1 MLNLA
6 WHLNKLLVQE
16 VRQFMIKSQAHAIY
30 RVALQNDRI
39 SFSKFIMQVAFWGYF
54 SALFI
59 ENQVEEK
66 IHFLYFLFFNITL
79 LC

>member
-1 MLNLA
+1 
-6 WHLNKLLVQE
+6 
-16 VRQFMIKSQAHAIY
+16 MIKSQAHEIY

-66 IHFLYFLFFNITL
+66 IHFFALLIFQYYFAMLIKYNRSLIA
-79 LC
+79 